1 MPSREASTVRVVSRR
16 MPRGPGQRIRAG
28 NFRWALGCFRRSTYV
43 TGSDMAHIVMAAPR
57 TGQNLVVLCCVAVT
71 GPSRRGKQAAAGTP
85 SPQLCFGDR
94 AIPENPLRASGS
106 DGSVALSS
114 RTTDGGLME
123 NGVERRA
130 ARRFSMMLPLRVRF
144 SAGDGIAEKPGE
156 TRDVSFRGLYFVI
169 EANLE
174 SGSSIE
180 FVLTLPQQ
188 ITLAGDVH
196 IRCYARV
203 LRVDSQNGRR
213 GVAAQIERYEFLP
226 ALA

>member
-1 MPSREASTVRVVSRR
+1 
-16 MPRGPGQRIRAG
+16 
-28 NFRWALGCFRRSTYV
+28 
-43 TGSDMAHIVMAAPR
+43 
-57 TGQNLVVLCCVAVT
+57 
-71 GPSRRGKQAAAGTP
+71 
-85 SPQLCFGDR
+85 
-94 AIPENPLRASGS
+94 
-106 DGSVALSS
+106 
-114 RTTDGGLME
+114 ME

-130 ARRFSMMLPLRVRF
+130 ARRFSMMLPLKVRF
-144 SAGDGIAEKPGE
+144 SAENGITEKSGE
-156 TRDVSFRGLYFVI
+156 TRDVSFRGLYFLI

-203 LRVDSQNGRR
+203 LRVDTQEGRN

>member
-1 MPSREASTVRVVSRR
+1 
-16 MPRGPGQRIRAG
+16 
-28 NFRWALGCFRRSTYV
+28 
-43 TGSDMAHIVMAAPR
+43 
-57 TGQNLVVLCCVAVT
+57 
-71 GPSRRGKQAAAGTP
+71 
-85 SPQLCFGDR
+85 
-94 AIPENPLRASGS
+94 
-106 DGSVALSS
+106 
-114 RTTDGGLME
+114 ME

-144 SAGDGIAEKPGE
+144 SAGNGITEKPGE
-156 TRDVSFRGLYFVI
+156 TRDVSFRGLYFTI

-203 LRVDSQNGRR
+203 LRVDTHNGRN

>member
-1 MPSREASTVRVVSRR
+1 
-16 MPRGPGQRIRAG
+16 
-28 NFRWALGCFRRSTYV
+28 
-43 TGSDMAHIVMAAPR
+43 
-57 TGQNLVVLCCVAVT
+57 
-71 GPSRRGKQAAAGTP
+71 
-85 SPQLCFGDR
+85 
-94 AIPENPLRASGS
+94 
-106 DGSVALSS
+106 
-114 RTTDGGLME
+114 ME

-130 ARRFSMMLPLRVRF
+130 ARRFSMMLPLKVRF
-144 SAGDGIAEKPGE
+144 SAENGISEKSGE
-156 TRDVSFRGLYFVI
+156 TRDVSFRGLYFLI

-203 LRVDSQNGRR
+203 LRVDTQNGRN

>member
-1 MPSREASTVRVVSRR
+1 
-16 MPRGPGQRIRAG
+16 
-28 NFRWALGCFRRSTYV
+28 
-43 TGSDMAHIVMAAPR
+43 
-57 TGQNLVVLCCVAVT
+57 
-71 GPSRRGKQAAAGTP
+71 
-85 SPQLCFGDR
+85 
-94 AIPENPLRASGS
+94 
-106 DGSVALSS
+106 
-114 RTTDGGLME
+114 ME

-144 SAGDGIAEKPGE
+144 SAGDEIAEKPGE
-156 TRDVSFRGLYFVI
+156 TRDVSFRGLYFLI

-203 LRVDSQNGRR
+203 LRVDSHNGRR